1 MAFLDARARVRRAMF
16 YGIPRTHYQTLAN
29 LPPELVAPLYAQ
41 VRAVSAAMSAFGAGG
56 SFVGVNNTVDQS
68 VPHLHVHVVPRTRR
82 DGVHGTAS
90 LMISVFGRIL
100 AAPPLFRRRG
110 GHLLRAHTANELASD
125 HVPPGSSAPNCREV
139 GRRSSVGAA
148 CADGSSPRGGRRRW
162 LGPSTRDRRYSAGV
176 TSASSRNSWAR
187 CDWSA

>member
-1 MAFLDARARVRRAMF
+1 MCGPRSTGHVLV
-16 YGIPRTHYQTLAN
+16 IPRTHYQTLAN
-29 LPPELVAPLYAQ
+29 LPPELVAPLFAQ

-100 AAPPLFRRRG
+100 W
-110 GHLLRAHTANELASD
+110 
-125 HVPPGSSAPNCREV
+125 
-139 GRRSSVGAA
+139 
-148 CADGSSPRGGRRRW
+148 PR
-162 LGPSTRDRRYSAGV
+162 RRYSGAEEATSYAHILPTNSPAITCPLAAPRHTAGK
-176 TSASSRNSWAR
+176 SADAPAWVLLVPMVLALGVGGA
-187 CDWSA
+187 DG